1 MANYEYK
8 LVSDALTT
16 GGTVTENTNGWSTS
30 PHSQSV
36 YVKNYV

>member
-16 GGTVTENTNGWSTS
+16 GGTVTENTNGME
-30 PHSQSV
+30 
-36 YVKNYV
+36 YVTPFAACM